1 MSERVLT
8 QQSFSSLLLE
18 IQDALEKLDLLY
30 PRVLEALQALNPHFD
45 LTQPLSLS
53 NDAQKLWKDF
63 EKQLQLYCSHL
74 ERLVSAYQDLSAD
87 LQNFLSGN
95 RDSSIQELSRQ
106 GEILAED
113 IRIRQEAARLFLQ
126 LYELLK
132 KITSQ
137 KKASAL
143 QQSQVKDVLFG
154 LEILNR

>member
-30 PRVLEALQALNPHFD
+30 PKVLEALQALNPCFD
-45 LTQPLSLS
+45 LTQPLTLS
-53 NDAQKLWKDF
+53 NDAQKLWKGF

-87 LQNFLSGN
+87 LQNFLTGN
-95 RDSSIQELSRQ
+95 RDLSIQELSRQ
-106 GEILAED
+106 GEMLAED
-113 IRIRQEAARLFLQ
+113 IRLRQEAARLFLQ

-132 KITSQ
+132 KVTAQ
-137 KKASAL
+137 GKASSF
-143 QQSQVKDVLFG
+143 QQSQIKDVLFG
-154 LEILNR
+154 LEMLTK